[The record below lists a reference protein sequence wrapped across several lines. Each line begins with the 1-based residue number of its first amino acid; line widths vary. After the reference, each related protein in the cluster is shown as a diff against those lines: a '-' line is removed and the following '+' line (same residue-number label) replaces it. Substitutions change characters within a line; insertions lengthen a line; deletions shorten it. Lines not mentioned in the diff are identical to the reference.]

1 MTKNFTKTIDPI
13 AIDEINARIN
23 DNFYETEIDLQAAG
37 CDQPAIVAAALYSA
51 TATSIGYD
59 ETQDRESR
67 LNNLYAQRD
76 HIDACI
82 EEIKNRDMGVEDD
95 TKIITFDFRKKTR
108 TKPH

>member
-1 MTKNFTKTIDPI
+1 MSKNYTKKIDPI
-13 AIDEINARIN
+13 AIEEINAKIN
-23 DNFYETEIDLQAAG
+23 DNFYETELDLIAAG

-51 TATSIGYD
+51 TATSVGYD

-82 EEIKNRDMGVEDD
+82 EEIANRDMGIEND
-95 TKIITFDFRKKTR
+95 TKIITYDFRKKAR
-108 TKPH
+108 TKTH